1 MPTADLHTAIVEIL
15 QACRPGKR
23 HGGKNHP
30 YFFVVGAGVSY
41 PSVPLA
47 AEIITKCQAKVRKD
61 FRASSIRKPG
71 PGPMAQ
77 YSYWMSTAFPHAKMR
92 QEYIEGLIRNKPLS
106 LANLRL
112 AHILS
117 SGKLARLVV
126 TPNFDDHLSR
136 ALRLFGID
144 SVICDHP
151 AVTARVSLE
160 RDSPITI
167 VHVHGTHWF
176 YDCRNLDGEIRERA
190 APPMPGR
197 DPAPAASPMAEILG
211 QMLQES
217 SPLVVG
223 YSGWEEDVIMR
234 ALKQKL
240 IGNTM
245 LPYNLYWFC
254 YSSSDAES
262 LPAWLKTHQSVVIVA
277 PHNPLATGLSAR
289 SGDGAKFTGSEQIS
303 RTQEPEVIPAQM
315 VFDEIIRQFELPTP
329 LLITDPLESFI
340 SAFNAAINVDSES
353 ENEIYKF
360 KDVEAQILRA
370 KELLNDDTSV
380 PAKTKLDEAADYV
393 QQARYAE
400 ALKLLR
406 DVATDQISEPVADRV
421 LGWLKLSL
429 GSLPDSNQAIEA
441 CDSAIAVSD
450 ILSRSELRPEQKR
463 EAKVLCARALLRKSD
478 ALDTLGKH
486 SEELEQYDQI
496 TRRFGDATEPELRE
510 LVARSLIG
518 KGVALS
524 QAGKAEDAIATF
536 RGVVGRFGGAEGPA
550 LPEQVALALFNAG
563 VALMQAGKLGEAIAA
578 YNEAVVRLGGA
589 KKSALRGLVAK
600 ALVNKGVALR
610 RAGRPEE
617 AVAAHGEAIS
627 RFGDATEPGLREQVA
642 MAMTNKGITLWEAEK
657 SDEAIAAFRE
667 VVSRFGD
674 ATEPALREWA
684 AKALVNKG
692 ITLGQI
698 GKPDGA
704 VAVYDEVIR
713 RFGDATEP
721 GLREQV
727 AMALVNKGVALR
739 RAGRPEEAVAAYE
752 EVISRFGDATEPGL
766 REQVAKARR
775 GKGQILGGTDA
786 PE

>member
-15 QACRPGKR
+15 QACRPGQR

-47 AEIITKCQAKVRKD
+47 AEIITECQAKVMED
-61 FRASSIRKPG
+61 FREPFNPTPDPK
-71 PGPMAQ
+71 PMAE
-77 YSYWMSTAFPHAKMR
+77 YSYWMSKAFPHAKLR

-112 AHILS
+112 AHILG

-240 IGNTM
+240 IGNAM

-262 LPAWLKTHQSVVIVA
+262 LPAWLKGHQSVVIVA
-277 PHNPLATGLSAR
+277 PYKPMATDLSTK
-289 SGDGAKFTGSEQIS
+289 SGDGAKFAGSEQIS

-315 VFDEIIRQFELPTP
+315 VFDEIIRQFELPIP
-329 LLITDPLESFI
+329 LLITDPLNSFI
-340 SAFNAAINVDSES
+340 SSFRAAINVGSES

-370 KELLNDDTSV
+370 KELLNDDKSV
-380 PAKTKLDEAADYV
+380 PARTKLDEAADYV

-406 DVATDQISEPVADRV
+406 EVATDQISEPVADRV

-429 GSLPDSNQAIEA
+429 SSLPDNDQAIEA

-463 EAKVLCARALLRKSD
+463 EAKVLCARALLRKSG

-496 TRRFGDATEPELRE
+496 TRRFGDATEPALSER
-510 LVARSLIG
+510 VARALVNKGITLGQIG
-518 KGVALS
+518 KS
-524 QAGKAEDAIATF
+524 AEEISAYEEVI
-536 RGVVGRFGGAEGPA
+536 RRFGDATEPG
-550 LPEQVALALFNAG
+550 LREQVA
-563 VALMQAGKLGEAIAA
+563 M
-578 YNEAVVRLGGA
+578 
-589 KKSALRGLVAK
+589 

-617 AVAAHGEAIS
+617 AVAAYEDVIS
-627 RFGDATEPGLREQVA
+627 RFGDATEPGLRE
-642 MAMTNKGITLWEAEK
+642 
-657 SDEAIAAFRE
+657 R
-667 VVSRFGD
+667 
-674 ATEPALREWA
+674 
-684 AKALVNKG
+684 
-692 ITLGQI
+692 
-698 GKPDGA
+698 
-704 VAVYDEVIR
+704 
-713 RFGDATEP
+713 
-721 GLREQV
+721 V